1 MKLQK
6 SGAFPSGAYKSC
18 VRKPKIKILILCGEK
33 MDKRSLTEQEIRT
46 RFITPAIKAAGW
58 TDVQIREE
66 YAITKGR
73 IIARGG
79 SYKRDKAKYAD
90 YVLFYKPHIPIAIIE
105 AKDNNHTVS
114 DGMQQALGYAEQLRV
129 PFVFTSNGDG
139 FTFHNRNSEDNNRET
154 ILSISEFPSP
164 ETLWSMY
171 KQYKGIDEKQEKI
184 ITEPYYVER
193 PDKQPR
199 YYQLNAI
206 NLTVE
211 SIAKGNNRVLLVMA
225 TGTGK
230 TYTAFQIIWRLWKA
244 GIKKRILFL
253 ADRNAL
259 IDQTYTNDFA
269 PFKDKMT
276 IIRHRH
282 VDKSYEIY
290 LAIYQGLTGEGDK
303 DIFRQFSPD
312 FFDLIVVDEC
322 HRGSSKADSEWREV
336 LEYFKSAT
344 QIGLTATPKETK
356 EVSNIDYFGEPVYT
370 YSLKQGIEDGFLAP
384 YRVIRVLLDKDA
396 EGFRPYLGQTDR
408 FGNIIEDREY
418 NITDFDRELVLE
430 QRTKVVAKVVSN
442 YLKAHNARMDKS
454 IFFCVDT
461 EHADR
466 MRQALINENSDLV
479 KEDERYVM
487 RITGDDD
494 IGKKQLDNFRD
505 VSSRYPVLVT
515 TSKLLTTGVDI
526 QTVKYIVLDTNI
538 NSMTEFKQI
547 IGRGTRIREDLGK
560 VFFTIFDFRDATR
573 LFADPDFDGPCEQD
587 DGYMP
592 DENGNIHDSDS
603 DSEFVR
609 EDPKDYTIDND
620 SESGK
625 RKKYYV
631 GDVEV
636 SVLKQR
642 VQYIDK
648 NGKLITE
655 SLTDYTKRNV
665 LSKYATLHDFLRV
678 WNSAERKQA
687 ILDELAEQGILI
699 EELQEQIGH
708 EFDPFDLLCH
718 IAFDQPPLTRR
729 ERANKVK
736 KRNYFAKY
744 GEKAAAVLDALLD
757 KYADSGI
764 SNIESLDVLKVN
776 PIREF
781 GTPQFIVNKIFGGKE
796 KFKQAIRELEQE
808 LYVA

>member
-1 MKLQK
+1 
-6 SGAFPSGAYKSC
+6 
-18 VRKPKIKILILCGEK
+18 

-164 ETLWSMY
+164 ETLWKMY
-171 KQYKGIDEKQEKI
+171 KQYKGIDEKQEKV

-322 HRGSSKADSEWREV
+322 HRGSAKADSEWREV

-665 LSKYATLHDFLRV
+665 LSKYATLHDFLHV

-687 ILDELAEQGILI
+687 ILDELAEQGVLI
-699 EELQEQIGH
+699 EELQDQIGH

>member
-1 MKLQK
+1 
-6 SGAFPSGAYKSC
+6 
-18 VRKPKIKILILCGEK
+18 

-58 TDVQIREE
+58 TDAQIREE

-105 AKDNNHTVS
+105 AKDNNHTIS

-139 FTFHNRNSEDNNRET
+139 FTFHNRNSEDSDRET

-164 ETLWSMY
+164 ETLWKMY
-171 KQYKGIDEKQEKI
+171 KQYKGIDEKQEKV

-230 TYTAFQIIWRLWKA
+230 TYTAFQIIWKLWKA

-322 HRGSSKADSEWREV
+322 HRGSAKADSEWREV

-587 DGYMP
+587 DEYMP

-603 DSEFVR
+603 DNEFVR
-609 EDPKDYTIDND
+609 EDPKDYTIDDD
-620 SESGK
+620 SEPGK

-699 EELQEQIGH
+699 EELQEQIGR

>member
-1 MKLQK
+1 
-6 SGAFPSGAYKSC
+6 
-18 VRKPKIKILILCGEK
+18 

-164 ETLWSMY
+164 ETLWKMY
-171 KQYKGIDEKQEKI
+171 KQYKGIDEKQEKV

-322 HRGSSKADSEWREV
+322 HRGSAKADSEWREV

-479 KEDERYVM
+479 KEDDRYVM

-665 LSKYATLHDFLRV
+665 LSKYATLHDFLHV

-687 ILDELAEQGILI
+687 ILDELAEQGVLI
-699 EELQEQIGH
+699 EELQDQIGH

>member
-1 MKLQK
+1 
-6 SGAFPSGAYKSC
+6 
-18 VRKPKIKILILCGEK
+18 
-33 MDKRSLTEQEIRT
+33 MD
-46 RFITPAIKAAGW
+46 
-58 TDVQIREE
+58 
-66 YAITKGR
+66 YAQRLR
-73 IIARGG
+73 I
-79 SYKRDKAKYAD
+79 
-90 YVLFYKPHIPIAIIE
+90 
-105 AKDNNHTVS
+105 
-114 DGMQQALGYAEQLRV
+114 

-139 FTFHNRNSEDNNRET
+139 FTFHNRNSEKDNRET
-154 ILSISEFPSP
+154 MLSLQEFPSP
-164 ETLWSMY
+164 EMLWIMY
-171 KQYKGIDEKQEKI
+171 KNSMDVNEQQEKVI
-184 ITEPYYVER
+184 VEPYYTQR
-193 PDKQPR
+193 ADKQPR

-211 SIAKGNNRVLLVMA
+211 AIIKGNNRVLLVMA

-230 TYTAFQIIWRLWKA
+230 TYTAFQIIWRLWKS
-244 GIKKRILFL
+244 GVKRRILFL

-259 IDQTYTNDFA
+259 IDQTYTNDFT
-269 PFKDKMT
+269 PFNDKMT
-276 IIRHRH
+276 IIRKRH
-282 VDKSYEIY
+282 IDKSYEVY

-322 HRGSSKADSEWREV
+322 HRGSAKADSEWREV

-356 EVSNIDYFGEPVYT
+356 DISNIDYFGESVYT

-396 EGFRPYLGQTDR
+396 EGFRPYIGQTDR

-418 NITDFDRELVLE
+418 NIKDYDRELVLE
-430 QRTKVVAKVVSN
+430 QRTKMVTKVVSN
-442 YLKAHNARMDKS
+442 YLKSHNSRMDKS

-479 KEDERYVM
+479 NEDERYVM

-515 TSKLLTTGVDI
+515 TSKLLTTGIDV
-526 QTVKYIVLDTNI
+526 QMVKYIMLDTNI

-547 IGRGTRIREDLGK
+547 IGRGTRVREELGK
-560 VFFTIFDFRDATR
+560 AFFTIFDFRNATR
-573 LFADPDFDGPCEQD
+573 LFADPDFDGPSEQD
-587 DGYMP
+587 DTFTP
-592 DENGNIHDSDS
+592 DVQGNIGDDPINEGEGEGDNRPPSDS
-603 DSEFVR
+603 DH
-609 EDPKDYTIDND
+609 KM
-620 SESGK
+620 GK
-625 RKKYYV
+625 RKKYFV

-636 SVLKQR
+636 TVLKKR
-642 VQYIDK
+642 VQYINK

-655 SLTDYTKRNV
+655 SLTDYTRRNV
-665 LSKYATLHDFLRV
+665 LNNYATLNDFLRV
-678 WNSAERKQA
+678 WNTAEHKQS
-687 ILDELAEQGILI
+687 ILDELAEQGVLI
-699 EELQEQIGH
+699 DELQEQIGQ

-729 ERANKVK
+729 ERVNNVK
-736 KRNYFAKY
+736 KRHYFTKY
-744 GEKAAAVLDALLD
+744 GQQAAAVLDALLE
-757 KYADSGI
+757 KYADSGVA
-764 SNIESLDVLKVN
+764 NLESMDILKVN
-776 PIREF
+776 PIRKF
-781 GTPQFIVNKIFGGKE
+781 GSPLHIVNKIFGGKE
-796 KFKQAIRELEQE
+796 NFKQALRELEQE

>member
-1 MKLQK
+1 MNKKL
-6 SGAFPSGAYKSC
+6 
-18 VRKPKIKILILCGEK
+18 
-33 MDKRSLTEQEIRT
+33 LTEQEIRT
-46 RFITPAIKAAGW
+46 QFITPAIKAAGW
-58 TDVQIREE
+58 SDVQVREE

-90 YVLFYKPHIPIAIIE
+90 YVLFFKPHIPLAIVE
-105 AKDNNHTVS
+105 AKDNNHSIS
-114 DGMQQALGYAEQLRV
+114 DGMQQALDYAQRLRI

-139 FTFHNRNSEDNNRET
+139 FTFHNRNSENDDRET
-154 ILSISEFPSP
+154 TLSLNEFPSP
-164 ETLWSMY
+164 ETLWGIYKNSMDVNE
-171 KQYKGIDEKQEKI
+171 QQEKVI
-184 ITEPYYVER
+184 IEPYYTQR
-193 PDKQPR
+193 ADKQPR

-211 SIAKGNNRVLLVMA
+211 AIIKGNNRVLLVMA

-230 TYTAFQIIWRLWKA
+230 TYTAFQIIWRLWKS
-244 GIKKRILFL
+244 GVKRRILFL

-269 PFKDKMT
+269 PFNDKMT
-276 IIRHRH
+276 IIRKRH
-282 VDKSYEIY
+282 VDKSYEVY

-322 HRGSSKADSEWREV
+322 HRGSAKADSEWREV

-356 EVSNIDYFGEPVYT
+356 YISNIDYFGDPVYT

-418 NITDFDRELVLE
+418 NIRDYDRELVLE
-430 QRTKVVAKVVSN
+430 QRTKMVAKVVSN
-442 YLKAHNARMDKS
+442 YLKSHNSRMDKS

-479 KEDERYVM
+479 NEDERYVM

-515 TSKLLTTGVDI
+515 TSKLLTTGVDV
-526 QTVKYIVLDTNI
+526 QMVKYIVLDANI

-547 IGRGTRIREDLGK
+547 IGRGTRVREELGK
-560 VFFTIFDFRDATR
+560 AFFTIFDFRDATR
-573 LFADPDFDGPCEQD
+573 LFADPEFDGPSEQD
-587 DGYMP
+587 DTFTP
-592 DENGNIHDSDS
+592 DAQGNI
-603 DSEFVR
+603 
-609 EDPKDYTIDND
+609 IDATTNEGEV
-620 SESGK
+620 ESNNHPPPDIDHETGK

-636 SVLKQR
+636 TVLKKR

-665 LSKYATLHDFLRV
+665 LSNYATLSDFLRV
-678 WNSAERKQA
+678 WNTVERKQS
-687 ILDELAEQGILI
+687 ILDELAEQGVLI
-699 EELQEQIGH
+699 EELQEQIGQD
-708 EFDPFDLLCH
+708 FDPFDLLCH

-729 ERANKVK
+729 ERANNVK

-744 GEKAAAVLDALLD
+744 GQQAAAVLDALLE
-757 KYADSGI
+757 KYADSGVA
-764 SNIESLDVLKVN
+764 NLESMDILKVN

-781 GTPQFIVNKIFGGKE
+781 GSPQYIVNKIFGGKE
-796 KFKQAIRELEQE
+796 KFKQALRELEQE
-808 LYVA
+808 LYAA

>member
-1 MKLQK
+1 
-6 SGAFPSGAYKSC
+6 
-18 VRKPKIKILILCGEK
+18 
-33 MDKRSLTEQEIRT
+33 
-46 RFITPAIKAAGW
+46 
-58 TDVQIREE
+58 
-66 YAITKGR
+66 
-73 IIARGG
+73 
-79 SYKRDKAKYAD
+79 
-90 YVLFYKPHIPIAIIE
+90 
-105 AKDNNHTVS
+105 
-114 DGMQQALGYAEQLRV
+114 
-129 PFVFTSNGDG
+129 
-139 FTFHNRNSEDNNRET
+139 
-154 ILSISEFPSP
+154 
-164 ETLWSMY
+164 
-171 KQYKGIDEKQEKI
+171 
-184 ITEPYYVER
+184 
-193 PDKQPR
+193 
-199 YYQLNAI
+199 
-206 NLTVE
+206 
-211 SIAKGNNRVLLVMA
+211 
-225 TGTGK
+225 
-230 TYTAFQIIWRLWKA
+230 
-244 GIKKRILFL
+244 
-253 ADRNAL
+253 
-259 IDQTYTNDFA
+259 
-269 PFKDKMT
+269 MT

-312 FFDLIVVDEC
+312 FFDLIIVDEC
-322 HRGSSKADSEWREV
+322 HRGSAKADSEWREV

-526 QTVKYIVLDTNI
+526 QTIKYIVLDTNI

-573 LFADPDFDGPCEQD
+573 LFVDPDFDGPCEQD
-587 DGYMP
+587 DEYMP

-620 SESGK
+620 LESGK

-665 LSKYATLHDFLRV
+665 LSKFATLHDFLHV

-687 ILDELAEQGILI
+687 ILDELAEQGVLI

-764 SNIESLDVLKVN
+764 SNIESLDV
-776 PIREF
+776 
-781 GTPQFIVNKIFGGKE
+781 KIP
-796 KFKQAIRELEQE
+796 
-808 LYVA
+808 

>member
-1 MKLQK
+1 
-6 SGAFPSGAYKSC
+6 
-18 VRKPKIKILILCGEK
+18 

-58 TDVQIREE
+58 TDAQIREE

-79 SYKRDKAKYAD
+79 SYKREKAKYAD

-105 AKDNNHTVS
+105 AKDNNHTIS
-114 DGMQQALGYAEQLRV
+114 DGMQQALDYAEQLCV

-139 FTFHNRNSEDNNRET
+139 FTFHNRNSVDNNRET
-154 ILSISEFPSP
+154 ILALSDFPSP
-164 ETLWSMY
+164 EILWMMY
-171 KQYKGIDEKQEKI
+171 KQYKGINEEQEKV
-184 ITEPYYVER
+184 ITEPYYIER
-193 PDKQPR
+193 LDKQPR

-244 GIKKRILFL
+244 GIIKRILFL

-269 PFKDKMT
+269 PFKEKMT
-276 IIRHRH
+276 IIRNRH

-303 DIFRQFSPD
+303 DIFRQFSPE
-312 FFDLIVVDEC
+312 FFDLVVVDEC
-322 HRGSSKADSEWREV
+322 HRGSAKADSEWREV

-356 EVSNIDYFGEPVYT
+356 DVSNIDYFGEPVYT

-384 YRVIRVLLDKDA
+384 YRVIRILLDKDV

-442 YLKAHNARMDKS
+442 YLKSHNARMDKS

-505 VSSRYPVLVT
+505 VSSKYPVLVT

-587 DGYMP
+587 DEYKP
-592 DENGNIHDSDS
+592 DKNGNIQDSDTNS
-603 DSEFVR
+603 DFLR
-609 EDPKDYTIDND
+609 EDLKDYTIDND
-620 SESGK
+620 FGK
-625 RKKYYV
+625 RRKYYV
-631 GDVEV
+631 ADVEV

-678 WNSAERKQA
+678 WNSAERKQV
-687 ILDELAEQGILI
+687 ILDELAEQGVLI
-699 EELQEQIGH
+699 EELQEQIGR

-781 GTPQFIVNKIFGGKE
+781 GTPQFIVSTLSKT
-796 KFKQAIRELEQE
+796 QRA
-808 LYVA
+808 

>member
-1 MKLQK
+1 
-6 SGAFPSGAYKSC
+6 
-18 VRKPKIKILILCGEK
+18 

-58 TDVQIREE
+58 TNIQVREE

-90 YVLFYKPHIPIAIIE
+90 YVLFYKPHIPLAIVE
-105 AKDNNHTVS
+105 AKDNNHTIS
-114 DGMQQALGYAEQLRV
+114 DGMQQALEYAEQLRV

-154 ILSISEFPSP
+154 VLSLSEFPSP
-164 ETLWSMY
+164 ETLWEMY
-171 KQYKGIDEKQEKI
+171 KQYKNIDEKQEKI

-193 PDKQPR
+193 LDKQPR

-211 SIAKGNNRVLLVMA
+211 SIIKGNNRVLLVMA

-259 IDQTYTNDFA
+259 IDQTYANDFA

-322 HRGSSKADSEWREV
+322 HRGSAKADSEWREV

-356 EVSNIDYFGEPVYT
+356 DVSNIDYFGEPVYT

-418 NITDFDRELVLE
+418 NVTDYDRELVLE
-430 QRTKVVAKVVSN
+430 QRTKMVAKVVSN

-515 TSKLLTTGVDI
+515 TSKLLTTGVDV

-547 IGRGTRIREDLGK
+547 IGRGTRVREDLGK
-560 VFFTIFDFRDATR
+560 AFFTIFDFRDATR

-587 DGYMP
+587 DEFTP
-592 DENGNIHDSDS
+592 DEDGNLADSASDDGVICDPPTGYDS
-603 DSEFVR
+603 G
-609 EDPKDYTIDND
+609 ND
-620 SESGK
+620 SETGR

-665 LSKYATLHDFLRV
+665 LNKYATLQDFLRV

-699 EELQEQIGH
+699 EELQEQIGR

-744 GEKAAAVLDALLD
+744 GQQAAAVLDALLE
-757 KYADSGI
+757 KYADSGVA
-764 SNIESLDVLKVN
+764 NLESIDVLKVN

-781 GTPQFIVNKIFGGKE
+781 GTPQYIVNKIFGGKE
-796 KFKQAIRELEQE
+796 KFKQALRELEQE

>member
-1 MKLQK
+1 
-6 SGAFPSGAYKSC
+6 
-18 VRKPKIKILILCGEK
+18 

-58 TDVQIREE
+58 TDAQIREE

-164 ETLWSMY
+164 ETLWKMY
-171 KQYKGIDEKQEKI
+171 KQYKGIDEKQEKV

-322 HRGSSKADSEWREV
+322 HRGSAKADSEWREV

-526 QTVKYIVLDTNI
+526 QTIKYIVLDTNI

-587 DGYMP
+587 DEYMP

-620 SESGK
+620 LESGK

-665 LSKYATLHDFLRV
+665 LSKFATLHDFLHV

-687 ILDELAEQGILI
+687 ILDELAEQGVLI

-781 GTPQFIVNKIFGGKE
+781 GTPQFIVNKIFWGKE

>member
-1 MKLQK
+1 
-6 SGAFPSGAYKSC
+6 
-18 VRKPKIKILILCGEK
+18 

-58 TDVQIREE
+58 TDAQIREE

-105 AKDNNHTVS
+105 AKDNNHTIS
-114 DGMQQALGYAEQLRV
+114 DGMQQALGYAEQLCV

-139 FTFHNRNSEDNNRET
+139 FTFHNRNSEDGDRET

-164 ETLWSMY
+164 GTLWKMY
-171 KQYKGIDEKQEKI
+171 KQYKGIDEKQEQV

-303 DIFRQFSPD
+303 DIFRQFSPV

-322 HRGSSKADSEWREV
+322 HRGSAKADSEWREV

-587 DGYMP
+587 DEYMP

-603 DSEFVR
+603 DSEFVK

-620 SESGK
+620 LESGK

-687 ILDELAEQGILI
+687 ILDELAEQGVLI
-699 EELQEQIGH
+699 EELQEQIGR

-718 IAFDQPPLTRR
+718 IVFDQPPLTRR
-729 ERANKVK
+729 ERANNVK

-757 KYADSGI
+757 KYSDSGI

>member
-1 MKLQK
+1 
-6 SGAFPSGAYKSC
+6 
-18 VRKPKIKILILCGEK
+18 

-58 TDVQIREE
+58 TDAQIREE

-105 AKDNNHTVS
+105 AKDNNHTIS

-154 ILSISEFPSP
+154 ILSLSEFPSP
-164 ETLWSMY
+164 ETLWKMY
-171 KQYKGIDEKQEKI
+171 KQYKGIDEKQEKV

-253 ADRNAL
+253 ADRNTL

-322 HRGSSKADSEWREV
+322 HRGSAKADSEWREV

-587 DGYMP
+587 DEYMP

-603 DSEFVR
+603 DSEFVK

-665 LSKYATLHDFLRV
+665 LSKYATLHDFLHV

-687 ILDELAEQGILI
+687 ILDELAEQGVLI

-781 GTPQFIVNKIFGGKE
+781 GTPQYIVNKIFGGKD

>member
-1 MKLQK
+1 
-6 SGAFPSGAYKSC
+6 
-18 VRKPKIKILILCGEK
+18 

-105 AKDNNHTVS
+105 AKDNNHTMS

-322 HRGSSKADSEWREV
+322 HRGSAKADSEWREV

-587 DGYMP
+587 DEYMP
-592 DENGNIHDSDS
+592 DENGNIHDYDS

-665 LSKYATLHDFLRV
+665 LSKYATLHDFLHV

-687 ILDELAEQGILI
+687 ILDELAEQGVLI